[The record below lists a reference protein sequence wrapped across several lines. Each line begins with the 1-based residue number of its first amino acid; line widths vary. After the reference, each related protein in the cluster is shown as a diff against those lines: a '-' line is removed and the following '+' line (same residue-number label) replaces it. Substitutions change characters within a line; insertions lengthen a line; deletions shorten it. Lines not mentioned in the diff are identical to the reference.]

1 MYAKLASHSLAPTP
15 ARVDARDCG
24 TSFEKVA
31 DSKASDLTDMFVIWN
46 CNCLQVSCQ
55 EAELRQSDGYS
66 ENSARN
72 SGNIFTAGQSIL
84 PKLSTEVV
92 SASGKGEVSGPN
104 VLKMLT
110 LPLLVWHLVQWPLS
124 KMFVVIRKY
133 ESCLV
138 PSLHLC
144 FVCILHW
151 FPSFKDSPDDDAFF
165 EEGKPLHCT
174 TEIAFPPAEF
184 WTTNTT
190 FYLYPFILYVSIM
203 LILCLNASFSCFD
216 FCCIFLCQ
224 QLRTRRVEWATSP
237 ASVEKKRVE
246 LNMRLTLVTPL
257 ISLLFIYWIVIRW

>member
-1 MYAKLASHSLAPTP
+1 MYAKLASHSPAPTP

-72 SGNIFTAGQSIL
+72 SGNIFTAGQFKL

-110 LPLLVWHLVQWPLS
+110 LPFLV
-124 KMFVVIRKY
+124 
-133 ESCLV
+133 
-138 PSLHLC
+138 
-144 FVCILHW
+144 
-151 FPSFKDSPDDDAFF
+151 
-165 EEGKPLHCT
+165 
-174 TEIAFPPAEF
+174 
-184 WTTNTT
+184 
-190 FYLYPFILYVSIM
+190 
-203 LILCLNASFSCFD
+203 
-216 FCCIFLCQ
+216 
-224 QLRTRRVEWATSP
+224 
-237 ASVEKKRVE
+237 
-246 LNMRLTLVTPL
+246 
-257 ISLLFIYWIVIRW
+257 